1 MLRSSYPIAHSFSF
15 TSATRLTIGN
25 HVKSISKGCFE
36 NCSSLQSVTIP
47 DSVMTI
53 NNYAFRGCTQLK
65 GLIIADRNKTLSLG
79 SNGSSP
85 LFADCPL
92 DSVYI
97 GGSISYNTSSSYGYS
112 PFYGNTKLRS
122 VVITEKDTI
131 ISPNEFYG
139 CTNLQ
144 NINIGDGVTEI
155 GNRAFSGCT
164 SLKTVSLGTQLK
176 TIGQEAFSDCTAM
189 TQIVSKAV
197 APPTCDVQ
205 ALDDINKWDCTLFI
219 PTGSLASYQAADQW
233 KDFFFIKEGS
243 ENTGISRVMAD
254 DIQIRSGKG
263 IIEITGISDG
273 ADISVYALS
282 GQFISSAKAVGR
294 RASLVTNLTKGN
306 IAIVKIGTKS
316 VKVIM
321 Q

>member
-1 MLRSSYPIAHSFSF
+1 MIY
-15 TSATRLTIGN
+15 
-25 HVKSISKGCFE
+25 KYYK
-36 NCSSLQSVTIP
+36 CS
-47 DSVMTI
+47 
-53 NNYAFRGCTQLK
+53 
-65 GLIIADRNKTLSLG
+65 
-79 SNGSSP
+79 
-85 LFADCPL
+85 
-92 DSVYI
+92 
-97 GGSISYNTSSSYGYS
+97 
-112 PFYGNTKLRS
+112 
-122 VVITEKDTI
+122 
-131 ISPNEFYG
+131 
-139 CTNLQ
+139 
-144 NINIGDGVTEI
+144 
-155 GNRAFSGCT
+155 
-164 SLKTVSLGTQLK
+164 
-176 TIGQEAFSDCTAM
+176 AM
-189 TQIVSKAV
+189 TQIVCKAV
-197 APPTCDVQ
+197 TPPTCDVQ

-233 KDFFFIKEGS
+233 KDFFFIFFIKEGS

-316 VKVIM
+316 VKVLM